1 MLVPHLWRAAKKDA
15 EILKAL
21 RKNTVEVSDKDISK
35 LITEADRLK
44 EQIDRAE
51 ARIEDKKKRLK
62 EIDEQ
67 VKKHMLGQ
75 FRDGDKKVEVSGRKY
90 IWTLTK
96 SERKSLDSM
105 ALKKDLPD
113 VYGKYTKKSQ
123 VYSLKKS
130 EIEEG

>member
-1 MLVPHLWRAAKKDA
+1 
-15 EILKAL
+15 
-21 RKNTVEVSDKDISK
+21 
-35 LITEADRLK
+35 
-44 EQIDRAE
+44 
-51 ARIEDKKKRLK
+51 
-62 EIDEQ
+62 
-67 VKKHMLGQ
+67 MLGQ

-96 SERKSLDSM
+96 SERKSLDST
-105 ALKKDLPD
+105 ALKTDLPD